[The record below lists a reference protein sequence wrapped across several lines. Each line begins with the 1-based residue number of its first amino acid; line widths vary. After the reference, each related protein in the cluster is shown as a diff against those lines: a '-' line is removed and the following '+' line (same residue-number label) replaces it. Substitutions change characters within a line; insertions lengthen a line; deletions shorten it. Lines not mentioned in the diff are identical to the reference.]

1 MRKYFNFIA
10 IQVLIILGVMFY
22 FRNHTNEHNERI
34 LALQLEAQTF
44 TKTINSLNQ
53 KVINQEAIIVN
64 SDRALK
70 SYLDSITDLNLRLK
84 RVQSFARTKST
95 ISITDTF
102 IHYVIDTI
110 NSADTLYLKCAQ
122 HSDPWL
128 NLSLCNLDSGL
139 LIHEISFRDTGMV
152 VFTSS
157 GIFRRKYE
165 ANYINSNPYKS
176 VNQFNTVIVDR
187 NKNNRLYMGIGLFAA
202 GLFLGTL
209 AF

>member
-53 KVINQEAIIVN
+53 KVVNQEAIIVN

-102 IHYVIDTI
+102 IHYTIDTI
-110 NSADTLYLKCAQ
+110 NSVDTLYLKCAQ
-122 HSDPWL
+122 HNDPWL
-128 NLSLCNLDSGL
+128 NLSICNLDSGL

-187 NKNNRLYMGIGLFAA
+187 NKNNRLYMGAGLFAA